1 MLVLTRRLGEIVRL
15 HTSDG
20 VIEIRLN
27 DCNDHQARLGFTAP
41 QCVKILR
48 AEIDNTEIIPMH
60 AEIVSAEVCRQ
71 RKTVFCL
78 LREFF
83 TFGSTGL
90 R

>member
-1 MLVLTRRLGEIVRL
+1 MLVLTRRLGEIVRVY
-15 HTSDG
+15 TSDG

-27 DCNDHQARLGFTAP
+27 DSNDHQARLGFTVP
-41 QCVKILR
+41 QCVTILR
-48 AEIDNTEIIPMH
+48 AEIDNTEVTP
-60 AEIVSAEVCRQ
+60 SRAEVRAKVRPE

-83 TFGSTGL
+83 TRDSTGL